1 MSTATKTLPATLLFG
16 LVLTTCVA
24 EQSYDEQFFSLFET
38 NHAEWLTN
46 KVGTAYT
53 VSLGMSMAEVVS
65 RVGKPFSV
73 CPGIHEGTWFSYP
86 TNGVLFFKNGK
97 LQHINTYVA
106 RGLTEISVK
115 PQPKEFASDVRDYYE
130 RFTSLIDTNNSNPG
144 LPDSQIPF
152 TELRNGE
159 LFGVRLGMTLAEA
172 VAVWGKPIQFT
183 GSANGT
189 TFWFGLGKP
198 SLRFRNGRL
207 EVIWL
212 RGSHLRA
219 LNFDNGLTGT
229 VNVTDLRKLLPDY
242 TEGRDDGFIEMETDG
257 KILELDFSVF
267 NESGNLVSMN
277 QGFLDGVKLR
287 YKTPLVS
294 GK

>member
-1 MSTATKTLPATLLFG
+1 MSTATNNLVATVVIG
-16 LVLTTCVA
+16 LAVNACIA
-24 EQSYDEQFFSLFET
+24 EQSYDEQFFSLFDT

-46 KVGTAYT
+46 KVDTAYT
-53 VSLGMSMAEVVS
+53 VTLGMSMAEVVS
-65 RVGKPFSV
+65 RLGKPFSM
-73 CPGIHEGTWFSYP
+73 CPGVPGSTHFSYS

-130 RFTSLIDTNNSNPG
+130 RFASLIDTNNSNPG

-159 LFGVRLGMTLAEA
+159 LFGVRLGMTMAEA

-183 GSANGT
+183 GNANGT
-189 TFWFGLGKP
+189 TFWFGRGKT

-207 EVIWL
+207 EEIWL

-219 LNFDNGLTGT
+219 LKFDNGLTGT

-242 TEGRDDGFIEMETDG
+242 TEGRNDGFIEMEAEG

>member
-1 MSTATKTLPATLLFG
+1 MSATTRALA
-16 LVLTTCVA
+16 VLTIGLGINTCIA

-46 KVGTAYT
+46 KVDEANT
-53 VSLGMSMAEVVS
+53 VTLGMSMAEVVS
-65 RVGKPFSV
+65 RLGKPYSM
-73 CPGIHEGTWFSYP
+73 CPGVPESTHFSYP

-97 LQHINTYVA
+97 LQRISARAA

-115 PQPKEFASDVRDYYE
+115 PQPKEFTSDVRDYYE
-130 RFTSLIDTNNSNPG
+130 RFASLIDTNNSNPV

-152 TELRNGE
+152 AKLRKGE
-159 LFGVRLGMTLAEA
+159 LLGVKLGMTMGEA

-183 GSANGT
+183 GSADGT
-189 TFWFGLGKP
+189 TFLFGLGET

-219 LNFDNGLTGT
+219 LKFDNGLTGT
-229 VNVTDLRKLLPDY
+229 VNMTDLRELFPDY
-242 TEGRDDGFIEMETDG
+242 KKGRTDGLIELETDG
-257 KILELDFSVF
+257 KIVALDFSVF
-267 NESGNLVSMN
+267 NEEGNLVSMN

-287 YKTPLVS
+287 YKTPPVS